1 MSKPNT
7 PQASP
12 PRALRWAVAGSVVV
26 MIAAGGLFYYASK
39 MAAAKRQHNHDEVV
53 VNINAHSCDPNELTV
68 PAGRASFRIVN
79 RSERAVEWEIL
90 DGVLVIEERENIAPG
105 LSQVINA
112 NLQPGDYAI
121 TCGLLSNPRGVLHV
135 TPTAASDAAAKAK
148 PSMVAFV
155 GPLSEFRVYLATQGS
170 ALIKAVT
177 ALNQAI
183 ASGDLAQAQ
192 ALYLPAR
199 AAYQRLAPAA
209 QRLAELDNS
218 INARADY
225 FEKREQDPAFVGF
238 HRVEYAL
245 FQQRQPRRLEPG
257 RRAPAGRRHPR
268 SNSKLL
274 AQSLPPEQIGE
285 HRGAQPQHPW
295 PTCAPPAVKEERYSH
310 ADLNGFA
317 SNLETAHKVVELLR
331 PMLSKSAP
339 ELLPKIDAAL
349 SDFDSVLNSFKV
361 RTATPLTTRSV
372 AHNANRSPTRPRH
385 SPTLWMASIP
395 PSASPA
401 CKQKTNTDE
410 RIAKPRCATSPP
422 ADGHGCRRRRPG
434 RIGPELLGDGCS
446 PAQVTEAPSSDKTED
461 RHDFHGVHQTGIV
474 TPRPASGML
483 VSFDVLASDRQDR

>member
-79 RSERAVEWEIL
+79 RSDRAVEWEIL

-183 ASGDLAQAQ
+183 SSGDLAQAQ

-209 QRLAELDNS
+209 QRLGELDNS

-238 HRVEYAL
+238 HRLEYAL
-245 FQQRQPRRLEPG
+245 FQQRSLDGLNPVAEHLLADVTTLRQQ
-257 RRAPAGRRHPR
+257 
-268 SNSKLL
+268 LL
-274 AQSLPPEQIGE
+274 AQSLPPEQLVSIVVRNLNTLADVRAASGE
-285 HRGAQPQHPW
+285 
-295 PTCAPPAVKEERYSH
+295 EERYSH
-310 ADLNGFA
+310 GDLNGFA

-331 PMLSKSAP
+331 PMLTRSAP
-339 ELLPKIDAAL
+339 DLLPKIDAAL
-349 SDFDSVLNSFKV
+349 SDFDTVLNSFKV
-361 RTATPLTTRSV
+361 KDGYATYDTVSGAQRKQIADKAQAL
-372 AHNANRSPTRPRH
+372 ADA
-385 SPTLWMASIP
+385 LDGID
-395 PSASPA
+395 PA
-401 CKQKTNTDE
+401 
-410 RIAKPRCATSPP
+410 
-422 ADGHGCRRRRPG
+422 
-434 RIGPELLGDGCS
+434 LGL
-446 PAQVTEAPSSDKTED
+446 
-461 RHDFHGVHQTGIV
+461 
-474 TPRPASGML
+474 SGL
-483 VSFDVLASDRQDR
+483 

>member
-53 VNINAHSCDPNELTV
+53 VNINAHSCDPNELSV

-79 RSERAVEWEIL
+79 RSDRAVEWEIL

-155 GPLSEFRVYLATQGS
+155 GPLSEFRVYLASQGS

-183 ASGDLAQAQ
+183 ESGDLAQAQ

-245 FQQRQPRRLEPG
+245 FQQRKLDGLNPVAERLLTDVTTL
-257 RRAPAGRRHPR
+257 RQQ
-268 SNSKLL
+268 LL
-274 AQSLPPEQIGE
+274 AQSLPPEQLVNIVVRNLNTLADVRAASGE
-285 HRGAQPQHPW
+285 
-295 PTCAPPAVKEERYSH
+295 EERYSH
-310 ADLNGFA
+310 GDLNGFA
-317 SNLETAHKVVELLR
+317 GNLETAHKVVELLR

-349 SDFDSVLNSFKV
+349 SDFDNELNSFKV
-361 RTATPLTTRSV
+361 KDGYATYDTVSGEQRKQIADKAQAL
-372 AHNANRSPTRPRH
+372 ADA
-385 SPTLWMASIP
+385 LDGID
-395 PSASPA
+395 PA
-401 CKQKTNTDE
+401 
-410 RIAKPRCATSPP
+410 
-422 ADGHGCRRRRPG
+422 
-434 RIGPELLGDGCS
+434 LGL
-446 PAQVTEAPSSDKTED
+446 
-461 RHDFHGVHQTGIV
+461 
-474 TPRPASGML
+474 SGL
-483 VSFDVLASDRQDR
+483 

>member
-79 RSERAVEWEIL
+79 RSDRAVEWEIL

-183 ASGDLAQAQ
+183 AGGDLAQAQ

-245 FQQRQPRRLEPG
+245 FQQRSLDGLNPVAERLL
-257 RRAPAGRRHPR
+257 ADVTTL
-268 SNSKLL
+268 KQQLL
-274 AQSLPPEQIGE
+274 AQSLPPEQLVSIVVRNLNTLADVRAASGE
-285 HRGAQPQHPW
+285 
-295 PTCAPPAVKEERYSH
+295 EERYSH
-310 ADLNGFA
+310 GDLNGFA

-331 PMLSKSAP
+331 PMLTKSAP
-339 ELLPKIDAAL
+339 DLLPKIDAAL

-361 RTATPLTTRSV
+361 KDGYATYDMVSGEQRKQIADKAQAL
-372 AHNANRSPTRPRH
+372 ADA
-385 SPTLWMASIP
+385 LDGID
-395 PSASPA
+395 PA
-401 CKQKTNTDE
+401 
-410 RIAKPRCATSPP
+410 
-422 ADGHGCRRRRPG
+422 
-434 RIGPELLGDGCS
+434 LGL
-446 PAQVTEAPSSDKTED
+446 
-461 RHDFHGVHQTGIV
+461 
-474 TPRPASGML
+474 SGL
-483 VSFDVLASDRQDR
+483 